1 MRCKAIL
8 PWFFMTE
15 ISMEMKKICLEILL
29 YQEDFGN
36 IQNSEQIF
44 CFYNLLVWKTMKCT
58 GNNFY
63 FVLLI
68 VCKYV

>member
-1 MRCKAIL
+1 
-8 PWFFMTE
+8 MTE

-44 CFYNLLVWKTMKCT
+44 CFYNLLVWNTMKYT